1 MKHGTCLHPTSLSA
15 GEVISYSNKL
25 GLSTAILY
33 RRHLTKEFTSA
44 LKSEGISM
52 GLFLGYRPSSAI
64 NPTLLE
70 DIDYVFLG
78 DEVNITGP
86 SGTRVEAASYYGL
99 ASLVAENLR
108 EIEYQ
113 GDVVMA
119 CLGGVNGVFRKW
131 WAKFDK
137 EYMSIVLDMEKK
149 HGKIFDAYGVNPFHM
164 NIPSLMKDI
173 SATFGRDDVPFY
185 FAGFGYDN
193 LSADDWF
200 AQKTGAWY
208 RQMRDMK
215 KYDNIKVSSTWCMAT
230 YENLNVGQ
238 KYGMW
243 GHVETQTGEL
253 TRSGRHYLSARRKL

>member
-1 MKHGTCLHPTSLSA
+1 MKYGTCIHPTSLSSK
-15 GEVISYSNKL
+15 EVISYSKKL
-25 GLSTAILY
+25 GLSTVILY
-33 RRHLTKEFTSA
+33 RRNLTKEFTSA

-64 NPTLLE
+64 DPHLLE

-78 DEVNITGP
+78 DEVNVTGP
-86 SGTRVEAASYYGL
+86 SGTRVEAHSYYGL
-99 ASLVAENLR
+99 AKLVSEQLR
-108 EIEYQ
+108 EIDYQ
-113 GDVVMA
+113 GDIVMA
-119 CLGGVNGVFRKW
+119 CLGGVKGVFHKW

-137 EYMSIVLDMEKK
+137 EYMSIILDMEKQ

-164 NIPSLMKDI
+164 NIPTLMGDI
-173 SATFGRDDVPFY
+173 ENTFGSGDVPVY

-193 LSADDWF
+193 RSIDDWF

-208 RQMRDMK
+208 RQIRDMK
-215 KYDNIKVSSTWCMAT
+215 KYRNIKVSSTWCMAT

-243 GHVETQTGEL
+243 GHIETQTGEL
-253 TRSGRHYLSARRKL
+253 TRSGRHYLSARRSL